1 MITINDKP
9 CQKAIKL
16 IDTVK
21 EVSLRARVN
30 CLENFTIWFAPY
42 IDTMIMDSL
51 NFNAAADQDWFNEY
65 TRQQYAK
72 DTRDFYPEKSAI
84 IKEICKIVYEK
95 MRA

>member
-9 CQKAIKL
+9 CKKAIKL
-16 IDTVK
+16 LYTFSDVQVVA
-21 EVSLRARVN
+21 EQN
-30 CLENFTIWFAPY
+30 CLENFTVYSAPRVDE
-42 IDTMIMDSL
+42 IIMDNL
-51 NFNAAADQDWFNEY
+51 EFDNAADQEWFNEY